1 MPDAVLFDLDGTL
14 ADTAP
19 DLCATLNICCLRKVE
34 PQQPFSRLRPHT
46 SSGVRGMLGEGF
58 GIEPADAEYGR
69 LSARFLEIYGARLC
83 EMSTLFDGI
92 AELLDTLE
100 AHGIAWGI
108 VTNKRARFTDPL
120 VAALGLS
127 PRTAC
132 VVSGDTTAEAKPSP
146 LPVLHACTMLGCA
159 TATHALRRRRPAR
172 HRRRPGGRH
181 ADGSGFLRLSWKRRP
196 AAYLG
201 RGLCCRPSGG
211 PRRLPVYFRRAEIS
225 RLRGVSRRSQKR
237 PRLTE
242 YPSFSSRTARSSAS
256 QTSSG
261 RRKAWRTI
269 DKRMTSR

>member
-1 MPDAVLFDLDGTL
+1 MLDAVLFDLDGTL

-19 DLCATLNICCLRKVE
+19 DLCATLNILLLEEGR

-46 SSGVRGMLGEGF
+46 SSGVRGLLGEGF

-83 EMSTLFDGI
+83 GLSTLFDGI
-92 AELLDTLE
+92 PKLLDTLE

-159 TATHALRRRRPAR
+159 PQRTLYVGDDRRDIVAGQAAGTLTAAVSYGYLGNGGPPHTWGADFVADHPA
-172 HRRRPGGRH
+172 
-181 ADGSGFLRLSWKRRP
+181 DL
-196 AAYLG
+196 AAYLFT
-201 RGLCCRPSGG
+201 SGV
-211 PRRLPVYFRRAEIS
+211 PR
-225 RLRGVSRRSQKR
+225 
-237 PRLTE
+237 
-242 YPSFSSRTARSSAS
+242 
-256 QTSSG
+256 
-261 RRKAWRTI
+261 
-269 DKRMTSR
+269 

>member
-1 MPDAVLFDLDGTL
+1 MLDAVLFDLDGTL

-19 DLCATLNICCLRKVE
+19 DLCATLNILLLEEGR

-46 SSGVRGMLGEGF
+46 SSGVLGLLGEGF

-83 EMSTLFDGI
+83 ELSTLFDGI
-92 AELLDTLE
+92 PKLLDTLE

-108 VTNKRARFTDPL
+108 VTNKRARYTDPL

-159 TATHALRRRRPAR
+159 PQRTLYVGDDRRDIVAGQAAGTLTAAVSYGYLGNGGPPHTWGADFVADHPA
-172 HRRRPGGRH
+172 
-181 ADGSGFLRLSWKRRP
+181 DL
-196 AAYLG
+196 AAYLFT
-201 RGLCCRPSGG
+201 SGV
-211 PRRLPVYFRRAEIS
+211 PR
-225 RLRGVSRRSQKR
+225 
-237 PRLTE
+237 
-242 YPSFSSRTARSSAS
+242 
-256 QTSSG
+256 
-261 RRKAWRTI
+261 
-269 DKRMTSR
+269 